1 MPEYHFTD
9 IVNKCSALVLSYDAH
24 SEAIFNCVLRSLML
38 KVAVISIAYK
48 THNFGSFNSE
58 SKRNDKKLCFS

>member
-38 KVAVISIAYK
+38 KVAVISVAYK
-48 THNFGSFNSE
+48 TPAFGSFNNE
-58 SKRNDKKLCFS
+58 SKRYDEKFCFS